1 MKIGI
6 IGAGKIAAKMAETLQ
21 PFETRR
27 YAIASRD
34 LSRARE
40 FADKWGF
47 RKAYGSYEEL
57 VSDPEVELVYIATPH
72 SHHLAHASLAIN
84 HGKPVLCEKSF
95 TANAREAREL
105 ISLAHSKGV
114 FITEAIWTRYMP
126 LSLKVNEILESG
138 VLGKLQF
145 LSASIGYPMLTK
157 ERLFRPELAGGA
169 LLDVGVYAINFARM
183 YFGADIESTVSQAVL
198 NETGMDMQNTISL
211 KYKDGRMAN
220 LQSMARS
227 ANDLQGIISGQN
239 GFLVVDN
246 INNPGEVKVYSK
258 DHQLLQTYTA
268 EGRITGYEYEV
279 FACEEAVA
287 NGWLESPY
295 MPHAETIAIME
306 QMDALRAEWGVRF
319 PMDL

>member
-1 MKIGI
+1 
-6 IGAGKIAAKMAETLQ
+6 MAQTLQ
-21 PFETRR
+21 PFEERR

-34 LSRARE
+34 LEKARE
-40 FADKWGF
+40 FAHKWGF
-47 RKAYGSYEEL
+47 KKAYGSYEEL
-57 VSDPEVELVYIATPH
+57 VCDPEVELVYIATPH

-105 ISLAHSKGV
+105 IELAHSRKV

-126 LSLKVNEILESG
+126 LSLKVKEILDSG

-145 LSASIGYPMLTK
+145 ISATIGYPMLTK

-183 YFGADIESTVSQAVL
+183 YFGSDIVSTVSQAVL
-198 NETGMDMQNTISL
+198 GDTGMDMQNTISW
-211 KYKDGRMAN
+211 KYADGRMAN
-220 LQSMARS
+220 LQSTARA
-227 ANDLQGIISGQN
+227 ANDLQGVISGQT

-246 INNPGEVKVYSK
+246 INNPGEVKVYGK
-258 DHQLLQTYTA
+258 DHQLLQTYRA

-279 FACEEAVA
+279 FACEEAISK
-287 NGWLESPY
+287 GWLESPY
-295 MPHAETIAIME
+295 MPHEETIAIME
-306 QMDALRAEWGVRF
+306 QMDALRREWGVRF
-319 PMDL
+319 PMDD